1 MLDIV
6 ASYHCMQCQGKLRK
20 QNSENDKKPSFRPD
34 FCPFLP
40 NSDCHSFSQKSG
52 FVITRYNGQ
61 LSSCTLSEKTN
72 DPMLRKLSDGQTDR
86 QQTDE
91 SDFIG
96 RYPTNVE
103 RPKSVFCIL

>member
-1 MLDIV
+1 MTKNLVSGLIFAHFSQIRAAILFLKNLASSSLDIMV
-6 ASYHCMQCQGKLRK
+6 SYHHVHYQKKLMIQCW
-20 QNSENDKKPSFRPD
+20 ENLVTDKR
-34 FCPFLP
+34 
-40 NSDCHSFSQKSG
+40 
-52 FVITRYNGQ
+52 
-61 LSSCTLSEKTN
+61 
-72 DPMLRKLSDGQTDR
+72 TDR

>member
-1 MLDIV
+1 MTKNLVSGLIF
-6 ASYHCMQCQGKLRK
+6 AH
-20 QNSENDKKPSFRPD
+20 
-34 FCPFLP
+34 
-40 NSDCHSFSQKSG
+40 FSQIRAAILFLKNLASS
-52 FVITRYNGQ
+52 ITRYNGQ

-72 DPMLRKLSDGQTDR
+72 DPILRKLSDGQTDR

-103 RPKSVFCIL
+103 RPKSVFCILYSL